1 MEKKEAQLEY
11 LKEKQKTYT
20 ELLKVWTALT
30 IATTGGIVGLLF
42 KLDQKITLPLIGLG
56 AWLDSIFIMALVTTL
71 VELNQTLREIKKWTK
86 SL

>member
-1 MEKKEAQLEY
+1 MDEKEAQLEY

-42 KLDQKITLPLIGLG
+42 KLDQKIALPLIGLG
-56 AWLDSIFIMALVTTL
+56 AWLDSIFIMALTL